1 MFPVARQGKIGF
13 DKNHVHFVITISPRY
28 AIADVTAQLKS
39 QSLLQI
45 RAEFTRL
52 KQMKC
57 ILVTGIVCQ
66 QRRLR

>member
-13 DKNHVHFVITISPRY
+13 DKNHVHFVMTISPRY

-39 QSLLQI
+39 RSLLQI
-45 RAEFTRL
+45 RAEFARL

-66 QRRLR
+66 QRWLR